1 MGQVQ
6 DACGVEQMIP
16 QVSHSDHWQEVTA
29 VLAPPAASRR
39 AWSLRRRRVSRLRAS
54 FLTDELLFMA
64 APFEAGGYERNSE
77 LCMGVSSPGAFPR
90 PEPHPCPLS
99 HRPPTYR
106 ERGTRLRRW

>member
-39 AWSLRRRRVSRLRAS
+39 VWSLRRRRVSRLRAS

-64 APFEAGGYERNSE
+64 APFEAGSYAGITNCVWDLPHSGATPVRN
-77 LCMGVSSPGAFPR
+77 
-90 PEPHPCPLS
+90 HPTD
-99 HRPPTYR
+99 PTDP
-106 ERGTRLRRW
+106 TDP